1 MTARDAAQA
10 TGATA
15 RRACT
20 SAASAGAGGAGPT
33 TRRVASGA
41 ARRVVLDTNVLVSLW
56 IFADTRF
63 APLRGALADGRWRAI
78 SSDACFDEFARVL
91 AYPQFGVAP
100 ADRQA
105 ALDDYRQRAEFV
117 AAAAAPPIALPRC
130 RDPDDQKFLELA
142 RDGGADWLVT
152 ADKALLA
159 LARRRKLASLFGILT
174 PDAALAALSET
185 GIRG

>member
-1 MTARDAAQA
+1 MTASAQDAAQA
-10 TGATA
+10 TGA
-15 RRACT
+15 
-20 SAASAGAGGAGPT
+20 ASGGAGLAPP
-33 TRRVASGA
+33 RVASA

-56 IFADTRF
+56 IFADTRS

-117 AAAAAPPIALPRC
+117 AAPAAPPPALPRC

>member
-1 MTARDAAQA
+1 VTAPPPDA
-10 TGATA
+10 TGAATRPA
-15 RRACT
+15 R
-20 SAASAGAGGAGPT
+20 
-33 TRRVASGA
+33 SGV

-56 IFADTRF
+56 IFADSRY
-63 APLRGALADGRWRAI
+63 APLRGALADGRWQAI
-78 SSDACFDEFARVL
+78 SSAACFDEFARVL

-105 ALDDYRQRAEFV
+105 ALDDYRQQVEFV
-117 AAAAAPPIALPRC
+117 AAPAEAAAALPRC

-159 LARRRKLASLFGILT
+159 LARRRKLAPLFNILT
-174 PDAALAALSET
+174 PDAALAALSAPAVLPAAAAA
-185 GIRG
+185 

>member
-1 MTARDAAQA
+1 MTATPA
-10 TGATA
+10 
-15 RRACT
+15 
-20 SAASAGAGGAGPT
+20 SAAGAATRPVSA
-33 TRRVASGA
+33 A

-56 IFADTRF
+56 IFADSRY

-78 SSDACFDEFARVL
+78 SSDRCFDEFARVL

-105 ALDDYRQRAEFV
+105 ALDDYRRQVEFIV
-117 AAAAAPPIALPRC
+117 AAAAPAAELPRC

-159 LARRRKLASLFGILT
+159 LARRRKLAPLFDILT
-174 PDAALAALSET
+174 PDAALAALSKT
-185 GIRG
+185 GIHG